1 VKRIIIDTDTGVD
14 DALAIILALRS
25 PELRVEAITTV
36 AGNVEVEKCTRN
48 CLLLLHLLQPERFP
62 VVAQGAKK
70 PLVRRL
76 VTAPEVHG
84 DDGLGDI
91 ASGYPTPE
99 ERTTNK
105 NATEV
110 ILALLH
116 RYPRQITVVAIGP
129 LTNIAHAIRR
139 DFKTMK
145 KTREIVIMGGAFD
158 VAGNTGP
165 VAEFNMYVDPEAAD
179 RVLHSGIPIT
189 LIPLDVTQKV
199 VLQRPDVVRLAH
211 KGSNEIGPF
220 IERMTKK
227 YMQYHETTEGFSG
240 GYLHDP
246 LAVGVAVNKRF
257 VRCRDV
263 HVEVET
269 RGELTRGMTV
279 AELRLRHEQK
289 QPNARMA
296 FEVNQNEFVRFFKSR
311 AWS

>member
-48 CLLLLHLLQPERFP
+48 CLLLLDLLQPKQFP

-76 VTAPEVHG
+76 VTAREVHG

-91 ASGYPTPE
+91 ASRYPAPE
-99 ERTTNK
+99 KRTTNK

-110 ILALLH
+110 ILALLQK
-116 RYPRQITVVAIGP
+116 YPRQITIVAIGP
-129 LTNIAHAIRR
+129 LTNIAHALKR

-145 KTREIVIMGGAFD
+145 KAREIIIMGGAFE

-189 LIPLDVTQKV
+189 LIPLDVTQQV
-199 VLQRPDVVRLAH
+199 VLRRPDVARLAH
-211 KGSNEIGPF
+211 KGSNRIGLF

-227 YMQYHETTEGFSG
+227 YMQYHKMTEGFSG

-246 LAVGVAVNKRF
+246 LAVGVAVTKRF

-269 RGELTRGMTV
+269 HGKLTRGMTV
-279 AELRLRHEQK
+279 AELRPKHDQK
-289 QPNARMA
+289 QLNARMA
-296 FEVNQNEFVRFFKSR
+296 FGVKHNEFVQFFKSR
-311 AWS
+311 VWS

>member
-25 PELRVEAITTV
+25 SELRVEAITTV
-36 AGNVEVEKCTRN
+36 AGNAEVEKCTRN
-48 CLLLLHLLQPERFP
+48 CFLLLDLIQPKRFP
-62 VVAQGAKK
+62 VVAQGAKR

-91 ASGYPTPE
+91 ALRYPTPKKG
-99 ERTTNK
+99 TTNK
-105 NATEV
+105 DATEI
-110 ILALLH
+110 ILALLQKH
-116 RYPRQITVVAIGP
+116 PRQITIVAIGP
-129 LTNIAHAIRR
+129 LTNIAHALKR

-145 KTREIVIMGGAFD
+145 KTREIVIMGGAFE

-179 RVLHSGIPIT
+179 RVLRSGIPIT
-189 LIPLDVTQKV
+189 LIPLDVTQQV
-199 VLQRPDVVRLAH
+199 VLRRPDVVRLAH
-211 KGSNEIGPF
+211 KGSNGIGRF

-227 YMQYHETTEGFSG
+227 YMQYHKTTEAFSG

-246 LAVGVAVNKRF
+246 LAVGVAVDRRF

-269 RGELTRGMTV
+269 HGELTRGMTV
-279 AELRLRHEQK
+279 AELRPRNNQR

-296 FEVNQNEFVRFFKSR
+296 FEVKHNEFVRFFKSR
-311 AWS
+311 VWS

>member
-36 AGNVEVEKCTRN
+36 AGNVEVEKCSRN
-48 CLLLLHLLQPERFP
+48 CFLLLSLLQPKRSP

-70 PLVRRL
+70 PLVKRL

-84 DDGLGDI
+84 NDGIGDI
-91 ASGYPTPE
+91 ASRYPTPE
-99 ERTTNK
+99 GQTTNK

-116 RYPRQITVVAIGP
+116 RYPRQITIVAIGP
-129 LTNIAHAIRR
+129 LTNIAHALKR

-145 KTREIVIMGGAFD
+145 KTREIIIMGGAFE

-189 LIPLDVTQKV
+189 LIPLDVTQQV
-199 VLQRPDVVRLAH
+199 VLLRPDVVSLAR
-211 KGSNEIGPF
+211 KRSNRIGLF
-220 IERMTKK
+220 IERVTKN
-227 YMQYHETTEGFSG
+227 YMQYHKTTEGFSG

-246 LAVGVAVNKRF
+246 LAVGVAVSKRF

-269 RGELTRGMTV
+269 HGDLTRGMTV
-279 AELRLRHEQK
+279 TELRPRHEQK

-296 FEVNQNEFVRFFKSR
+296 FEVKHNEFVRFFKSR
-311 AWS
+311 VWN

>member
-25 PELRVEAITTV
+25 SELRVEAITTV
-36 AGNVEVEKCTRN
+36 AGNAEVEKCTRN
-48 CLLLLHLLQPERFP
+48 CFLLLDLIQPKRFP
-62 VVAQGAKK
+62 VVAQGAKR

-91 ASGYPTPE
+91 AFRYPTPKKG
-99 ERTTNK
+99 TTSK
-105 NATEV
+105 DATEI
-110 ILALLH
+110 ILALLQK
-116 RYPRQITVVAIGP
+116 YPRQITIVAIGP
-129 LTNIAHAIRR
+129 LTNIAHALKR

-145 KTREIVIMGGAFD
+145 KTREIVIMGGAFE

-165 VAEFNMYVDPEAAD
+165 VAEFNMYEDPEAAD

-189 LIPLDVTQKV
+189 LIPLDVTQQV
-199 VLQRPDVVRLAH
+199 VLRRPDVVRLAH
-211 KGSNEIGPF
+211 KGSNQIGRF

-227 YMQYHETTEGFSG
+227 YMQYHKTTEGFSG

-246 LAVGVAVNKRF
+246 LAVGVAADRRF

-269 RGELTRGMTV
+269 HGEITRGMTV
-279 AELRLRHEQK
+279 AELRPRNNQR
-289 QPNARMA
+289 QSNARMA
-296 FEVNQNEFVRFFKSR
+296 FEVKHNEFVRFFKSR
-311 AWS
+311 VWS

>member
-48 CLLLLHLLQPERFP
+48 CLLLLDLIQPKRFP
-62 VVAQGAKK
+62 VVAQGANR
-70 PLVRRL
+70 PLARRL

-91 ASGYPTPE
+91 ASQYPASE
-99 ERTTNK
+99 GRTTNK
-105 NATEV
+105 NATEI
-110 ILALLH
+110 ILALLQK
-116 RYPRQITVVAIGP
+116 YPRQITIVAIGP
-129 LTNIAHAIRR
+129 LTNIAHALKK

-179 RVLHSGIPIT
+179 RVLRSGIPIT
-189 LIPLDVTQKV
+189 LIPLDVTQQV
-199 VLQRPDVVRLAH
+199 VLRRSDVVRLAR
-211 KGSNEIGPF
+211 KGSNRIGLF
-220 IERMTKK
+220 IERMTKN
-227 YMQYHETTEGFSG
+227 YMQYHKTTEGFSG

-246 LAVGVAVNKRF
+246 LAVGVAVNRRF

-269 RGELTRGMTV
+269 HGELTRGMTV
-279 AELRLRHEQK
+279 AELRAQHDQK
-289 QPNARMA
+289 QPNARVA
-296 FEVNQNEFVRFFKSR
+296 FEVKHNEFVRFFKSR
-311 AWS
+311 VWS

>member
-36 AGNVEVEKCTRN
+36 AGNVDVEKCTRN
-48 CLLLLHLLQPERFP
+48 CLLLLDVLQPKRFP
-62 VVAQGAKK
+62 VVAQGAKR

-91 ASGYPTPE
+91 ALRYPTPKKG
-99 ERTTNK
+99 TTNK
-105 NATEV
+105 DATEI
-110 ILALLH
+110 ILALLQKH
-116 RYPRQITVVAIGP
+116 PRQITIVAIGP
-129 LTNIAHAIRR
+129 LTNIAHALKR

-145 KTREIVIMGGAFD
+145 KTREIVIMGGAFE

-179 RVLHSGIPIT
+179 RVLRSGIPIT
-189 LIPLDVTQKV
+189 LIPLDVTQQV
-199 VLQRPDVVRLAH
+199 VLRRPDVVRLAH
-211 KGSNEIGPF
+211 KGSNQIGRF

-227 YMQYHETTEGFSG
+227 YMQYHKTTEGFSG

-246 LAVGVAVNKRF
+246 LAVGVAVDRRF

-269 RGELTRGMTV
+269 HGELTRGMTV
-279 AELRLRHEQK
+279 AELRPRNNQR

-296 FEVNQNEFVRFFKSR
+296 FEVKHNEFVRFFKSR
-311 AWS
+311 VWS

>member
-14 DALAIILALRS
+14 DALAIVLALRS

-36 AGNVEVEKCTRN
+36 AGNVGVEKCTRN
-48 CLLLLHLLQPERFP
+48 CLLLLDLLQPKRFP

-84 DDGLGDI
+84 EDGLGDI
-91 ASGYPTPE
+91 ASRYPTPE

-110 ILALLH
+110 ILALLQK
-116 RYPRQITVVAIGP
+116 YPRQITIVAIGP
-129 LTNIAHAIRR
+129 LTNIARALKR

-145 KTREIVIMGGAFD
+145 KAREIVIMGGAFG

-179 RVLHSGIPIT
+179 CVLHSGIPIT
-189 LIPLDVTQKV
+189 LIPLDVTEQV
-199 VLQRPDVVRLAH
+199 VLRRPDVVRLAR
-211 KGSNEIGPF
+211 KGSNGIGQF
-220 IERMTKK
+220 IEGMTKK
-227 YMQYHETTEGFSG
+227 YMQYHRTTEGISG

-246 LAVGVAVNKRF
+246 LAVGVAVSKTF
-257 VRCRDV
+257 IRCRDV

-269 RGELTRGMTV
+269 RGELTRGMTL

-296 FEVNQNEFVRFFKSR
+296 FEVKHDEFVRFFKSR
-311 AWS
+311 VWS